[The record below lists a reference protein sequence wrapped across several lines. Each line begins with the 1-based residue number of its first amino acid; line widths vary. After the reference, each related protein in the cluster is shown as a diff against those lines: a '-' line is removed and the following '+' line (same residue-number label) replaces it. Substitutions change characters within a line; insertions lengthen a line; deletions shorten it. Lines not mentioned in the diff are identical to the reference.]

1 MPMPSTN
8 HEVNIV
14 KNVKTI
20 ELLKAEIITAIG
32 DLFTAMVKN
41 SEEGILHALSSLILG
56 CYFLGKRLGIPFQKL
71 DAEIHDRLCATELHT
86 VDLEKWFGDVSSL
99 QQYTN
104 ERFRNR

>member
-1 MPMPSTN
+1 MPSTN

-20 ELLKAEIITAIG
+20 ELIKAELVTAIG

-41 SEEGILHALSSLILG
+41 SEEGIMHALSSLILG
-56 CYFLGKRLGIPFQKL
+56 CYFLGKRLGIPYARL
-71 DAEIHDRLCATELHT
+71 DEEIHERLNSSDMQT
-86 VDLEKWFGDVSSL
+86 VDLEKWFGDVSSF
-99 QQYTN
+99 QQYAN

>member
-1 MPMPSTN
+1 MPSTN

-20 ELLKAEIITAIG
+20 ELLKAEIVSAIG

-41 SEEGILHALSSLILG
+41 SEAGILRGLSNLILG
-56 CYFLGKRLGIPFQKL
+56 CYFLGKRLGIPFAKL
-71 DAEIHDRLCATELHT
+71 DEEIYKSLSSQEMQTL
-86 VDLEKWFGDVSSL
+86 DLEKWFGDVSSF
-99 QQYTN
+99 QQYAN